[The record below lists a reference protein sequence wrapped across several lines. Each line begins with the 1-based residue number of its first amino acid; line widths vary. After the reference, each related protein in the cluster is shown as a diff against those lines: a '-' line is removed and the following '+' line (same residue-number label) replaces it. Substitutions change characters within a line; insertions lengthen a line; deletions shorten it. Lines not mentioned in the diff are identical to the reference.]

1 MSTFLVALASS
12 LTIIAADSPKYGQ
25 LKGRILDNEKI
36 WFWYILKMII
46 WKTDKIFT
54 GLRLQKIIVVMY
66 SLPNRWRKVGFL
78 KLLFIPFGK
87 VGSYSA
93 QAYLCYTQI

>member
-1 MSTFLVALASS
+1 MVLVHSEDDNLENRQDLYRAEASK
-12 LTIIAADSPKYGQ
+12 DY
-25 LKGRILDNEKI
+25 R
-36 WFWYILKMII
+36 
-46 WKTDKIFT
+46 
-54 GLRLQKIIVVMY
+54 VMY